1 MLAGR
6 PDSRVFIS
14 YSRRDYYFAESL
26 TFQLHRAGVRAWMDV
41 LELVPGSDW
50 ERALFESIDACAA
63 FVLVT
68 SPAALESPHVRSEW
82 RRALERGKRIVL
94 LGWHRRV
101 RLPAELQDCEWLDFR
116 GRFGT
121 ALSRLV
127 DALGRPAGRLS
138 PAGARPGRGPWLP
151 PGVQAVMLPLILP
164 IAGYALVIAAD
175 VANYRF
181 GDLGLGLG
189 PTGDAVLAALF
200 ASAIVWVLSLS
211 LLQRRM
217 GMTRLMLMLAFVS
230 TPFVLAV
237 GSLEW
242 RGEAGLGYMPPLVAA
257 AVLEHLTLVRVMA
270 GLPIITMVVL
280 WWTRPGDLLRWMPTG
295 KGWSRFRRSAAGT
308 GHLSVAS
315 TEQALGAIRRFELL
329 HDPSDQPMAER
340 LRRELESR
348 GAVHV
353 ADHEE
358 GATTVLLL
366 TARCTTA
373 WLDRDVR
380 PRGASE
386 FVTVVGSAI
395 DVASGLEWLWKRQ
408 WIDLRR
414 WSAKPAEGE
423 SGLPGLPEAVTRVR
437 LPPVVARLHLL
448 LGAFAALVATVA
460 VVLSSDS
467 GDEIS
472 VPQAMALAL
481 FLASA
486 WLAHRVA
493 RREMSY
499 DRLRRYLPACLV
511 SAVLGIAI
519 LGLFEGRPD
528 GSSTLAR
535 LWAAAGTVI
544 AAWAYRTL
552 PQVRFWLPAIT
563 DSQAKVLRL
572 KPPAN
577 WRTFG
582 TVLAFMFLWV
592 MSVQIF
598 APKLM

>member
-1 MLAGR
+1 MAS
-6 PDSRVFIS
+6 PDPRVFIS

-26 TFQLHRAGVRAWMDV
+26 TFHLQRRGVAAWMDV

-50 ERALFESIDACAA
+50 ERALFESIDACAV
-63 FVLVT
+63 FVLVA

-116 GRFGT
+116 GRFGA

-127 DALGRPAGRLS
+127 DGLARPARQLP
-138 PAGARPGRGPWLP
+138 PARACPGRGPWLP
-151 PGVQAVMLPLILP
+151 PGVQAVMLALVLP
-164 IAGYALVIAAD
+164 IVGYALVVAPD
-175 VANYRF
+175 VADYEF

-200 ASAIVWVLSLS
+200 AGVLVWVLSLS

-230 TPFVLAV
+230 APFVLAV

-242 RGEAGLGYMPPLVAA
+242 RGEAGLAYMPPLVAA

-270 GLPIITMVVL
+270 GLPIITMAVL
-280 WWTRPGDLLRWMPTG
+280 WWARPGDLLRWMATG
-295 KGWSRFRRSAAGT
+295 KGWSRFRRSAVDRRRVPAT
-308 GHLSVAS
+308 T
-315 TEQALGAIRRFELL
+315 TEQALGAIGRFRLL
-329 HDPSDQPMAER
+329 HDPGDQPMAEQ
-340 LRRELESR
+340 LRGDLESR
-348 GAVHV
+348 GAVDV
-353 ADHEE
+353 ADGEE

-366 TARCTTA
+366 TGRCTTD
-373 WLDRDVR
+373 WLEREARSARDL
-380 PRGASE
+380 
-386 FVTVVGSAI
+386 VTVVGSAI

-414 WSAKPAEGE
+414 WSAKRAEGE
-423 SGLPGLPEAVTRVR
+423 AGLPGLPEAVTRLR
-437 LPPVVARLHLL
+437 LPPAVARLHLL
-448 LGAFAALVATVA
+448 LGAFAALLGTVA
-460 VVLSSDS
+460 FVLSSDS

-472 VPQAMALAL
+472 VPTAIALAL
-481 FLASA
+481 FFAMA
-486 WLAHRVA
+486 WLARQVA

-511 SAVLGIAI
+511 SAVLGIVI
-519 LGLFEGRPD
+519 MGLFEGGPD
-528 GSSTLAR
+528 GSWTLAG

-572 KPPAN
+572 KPPAD

-592 MSVQIF
+592 MSVQIV
-598 APKLM
+598 APQLMPE